1 MRKENQEFR
10 GFFSPFL
17 SCYSAVVFLLL
28 PIHRGEVKG
37 RDQLHFSVSPAL
49 AVGEAQVHAV
59 TGEEGASIQR
69 ELHAGRVWDGLT
81 QQGHDSACRGRSRAT
96 AKGTNVACA
105 VEDLEEEG
113 EEFKAEFINQARFKQ
128 PK

>member
-10 GFFSPFL
+10 GFFPPFFRATVDWYS
-17 SCYSAVVFLLL
+17 SCFPST
-28 PIHRGEVKG
+28 GGKVKG
-37 RDQLHFSVSPAL
+37 RDRLHFSVSPAL

-69 ELHAGRVWDGLT
+69 ELHAGWVWDGLT
-81 QQGHDSACRGRSRAT
+81 QQGHDSACRGRRRAA

-105 VEDLEEEG
+105 VEDLEKEG